1 MPILIDGHNL
11 LYAVKAMTEGQVLS
25 EVQLCKLI
33 SGYLRQIKQRGEII
47 FDGRGPLDK
56 SGLMGTANFE
66 VSFSGSATDADTV
79 IENRIKASTAPKRL
93 TVVSNDNRLIKAAKA
108 RKAVAITADDFW
120 GQVFKKLSRKRR
132 EPEPA
137 AKRTG
142 ITEGETDF
150 WLKFFKLDK

>member
-1 MPILIDGHNL
+1 MPIVIDGHNL
-11 LYAVKAMTEGQVLS
+11 LYAVKSITEGQILS

-33 SGYLRQIKQRGEII
+33 SGYLRQTKQRGEVI

-56 SGLMGTANFE
+56 SGLAGTMNLE
-66 VSFSGSATDADTV
+66 VSFSGSANDADTV
-79 IENRIKASTAPKRL
+79 IENKIKASTAPKRL
-93 TVVSNDNRLIKAAKA
+93 MVVSNDNRLIKAAKA

-120 GQVFKKLSRKRR
+120 EKVFKNLTRKRR

-142 ITEGETDF
+142 ITEGETEF

>member
-33 SGYLRQIKQRGEII
+33 SGYLKQTKQRGEII

-56 SGLMGTANFE
+56 SGLAGTANLA

-79 IENRIKASTAPKRL
+79 IEDRIIESTAPKRL
-93 TVVSNDNRLIKAAKA
+93 KVVSNDHRLIKAAKA
-108 RKAVAITADDFW
+108 RKAVALTADEFW
-120 GQVFKKLSRKRR
+120 EAIFKNLTRKRR

-137 AKRTG
+137 AKRIG

>member
-11 LYAVKAMTEGQVLS
+11 LYAVKAMTEGQVFS
-25 EVQLCKLI
+25 EVQLCSLI
-33 SGYLRQIKQRGEII
+33 SGYLRQTKQRGEVI

-56 SGLMGTANFE
+56 SGLLGTTNLE

-79 IENRIKASTAPKRL
+79 IEDRIRESTAPKRL
-93 TVVSNDNRLIKAAKA
+93 TVVSNDHRLIKAAKA
-108 RKAVAITADDFW
+108 RKAAAVTADDFW
-120 GQVFKKLSRKRR
+120 EKVFKKLSRKRR
-132 EPEPA
+132 PPEPA

>member
-1 MPILIDGHNL
+1 MPIVIDGHNL
-11 LYAVKAMTEGQVLS
+11 LHAVKAMTEGQILS
-25 EVQLCKLI
+25 ESQLCKLI
-33 SGYLRQIKQRGEII
+33 SGYLRQTKQRGEIV

-56 SGLMGTANFE
+56 SGLAWTTNLE

-79 IENRIKASTAPKRL
+79 IESRIKASTAPKRL

-108 RKAVAITADDFW
+108 RKAVAVSADEFW
-120 GQVFKKLSRKRR
+120 KQVFKNLTRKRR

-142 ITEGETDF
+142 ITEGETEF

>member
-33 SGYLRQIKQRGEII
+33 GGYLRQTKQRGEII

-56 SGLMGTANFE
+56 SGLAGTANLE
-66 VSFSGSATDADTV
+66 VSFSGSATDADSV
-79 IENRIKASTAPKRL
+79 IEDRIQSSTAPKRL
-93 TVVSNDNRLIKAAKA
+93 AVVSNDHRLIKAAKA
-108 RKAVAITADDFW
+108 RKAVAVTADDFW
-120 GQVFKKLSRKRR
+120 EKVFKKLSRRRR
-132 EPEPA
+132 EAEPA

-142 ITEGETDF
+142 ITAGETEF

>member
-25 EVQLCKLI
+25 EVQLCSLI
-33 SGYLRQIKQRGEII
+33 SGYLRQTKQRGEVI

-56 SGLMGTANFE
+56 SGLAGTANLE
-66 VSFSGSATDADTV
+66 VSFSGSATDADSV
-79 IENRIKASTAPKRL
+79 IESRIRESTAPKRL
-93 TVVSNDNRLIKAAKA
+93 TVVSNDHRLIKAAKA
-108 RKAVAITADDFW
+108 RKAVILTADDFW
-120 GQVFKKLSRKRR
+120 EQVFKNLTRKRR
-132 EPEPA
+132 EPEPQ

-142 ITEGETDF
+142 ITEGETEF

>member
-11 LYAVKAMTEGQVLS
+11 LYAVKAMTEGQIIS

-33 SGYLRQIKQRGEII
+33 SGYLRQTKQRGEVI

-56 SGLMGTANFE
+56 SGLAGTANFE

-120 GQVFKKLSRKRR
+120 GQVFKKLNRKRR

-142 ITEGETDF
+142 ITEGETEF